1 MDNPNQQ
8 SGLQHEDSDI
18 SIGGIVKSA
27 VVLVLLGILTFV
39 AAKGLMWGFEELSV
53 RYLDEPMGVAAQ
65 QVRSERKAVEAK
77 AAAAAMPSEPGVQP
91 TRAEKKRIEEEMH
104 VVHTFPQ
111 PRLQYDDTSDMK
123 AMLAEEQE
131 KLNSAGKDA
140 SGNIH
145 IPIDQ
150 ALDAVAKGGLPPVTG
165 TFTPVNTAP
174 TSVVV
179 PISGMNQPAK
189 PAAGAGVKKQ

>member
-18 SIGGIVKSA
+18 SVGGIVKSA
-27 VVLVLLGILTFV
+27 VALVVLGILTFV
-39 AAKGLMWGFEELSV
+39 AAQGLMWGFEKLSI
-53 RYLDEPMGVAAQ
+53 RYLDEPMGAAAQ

-77 AAAAAMPSEPGVQP
+77 AVAAAMPSEPGAQP
-91 TRAEKKRIEEEMH
+91 TEGEKKRTEEEMH
-104 VVHTFPQ
+104 VIHTFPQ
-111 PRLQYDDTSDMK
+111 PRLQYDDTSEMK

-131 KLNSAGKDA
+131 KLNFAGKDD

-150 ALDAVAKGGLPPVTG
+150 AIDTVAKSGLPPVTG

-174 TSVVV
+174 TSVII
-179 PISGMNQPAK
+179 PIPGMSAT
-189 PAAGAGVKKQ
+189 AGAGVKKQ